1 MTLSL
6 IILCYRFFLSQ
17 FENATEY
24 AINPEDCDTFIQSL
38 QQSGH
43 CLLIT
48 GTFEKERVYLAA
60 SPTLAGRQEAITAI
74 IQSSFLSDHGSSSS
88 AAAPE
93 DYIVAFSL
101 WQDIVWKGWVQ
112 RAPMPYVTM
121 GLGANRARIISNHR
135 LNSAKSAFLHSM
147 SGCVT
152 TPTSSTNNSILNV
165 IQEHK
170 ANLTSINKE
179 LLGVKNIVLRLAH
192 ANIEN
197 MDAIHVPGAD
207 PDLVQESFVAASD
220 LCMRASRFL
229 DKSTRHQL
237 DTKLLQLAIRWMS
250 FITNECT
257 PTDRRTF
264 RWAVTALDFA
274 QVVTRGNN
282 VLMLQENDFMHLQ
295 HDVARCITLL
305 ISHFDVLGTRWRE
318 YDWTTEQRRRR
329 MVQQQR
335 RQRRRQSHSTEKR
348 HHQNDEDD
356 EDAAAVAAA
365 AVNMRFIHN
374 EWMRHI
380 RMLEE
385 TRNAY
390 ERENKLVG
398 RVLEDQK
405 PEDRSMLYLA
415 PSASSISFRWQQGR
429 FIGAGTFGSVYLAIN
444 LDTSCM
450 MAVKEIRFQDSDTL
464 SSFHKTIK
472 EEMQVM
478 DMLNHP
484 NIVQYHGMEV
494 HRDKVYIFME
504 YCENGSLESLLQHG
518 GCIQDERYIVDYAH
532 QLLKGLAY
540 LHENNVVHRDIKP
553 DSMYPTTF
561 LIMILMMTLLRYL
574 DRLSRR
580 CQVV

>member
-1 MTLSL
+1 M
-6 IILCYRFFLSQ
+6 
-17 FENATEY
+17 
-24 AINPEDCDTFIQSL
+24 
-38 QQSGH
+38 
-43 CLLIT
+43 IT

-60 SPTLAGRQEAITAI
+60 SPTLAGREEAITAI
-74 IQSSFLSDHGSSSS
+74 IQSSFISDHHVQSSS
-88 AAAPE
+88 ATTPTATTTTTTPE
-93 DYIVAFSL
+93 DYIIAFSQ
-101 WQDIVWKGWVQ
+101 WHNIVWKGWVQ
-112 RAPMPYVTM
+112 RVPVAYVAM
-121 GLGANRARIISNHR
+121 GLKANRARIISNHR
-135 LNSAKSAFLHSM
+135 LNSAKSAFIHSM

-152 TPTSSTNNSILNV
+152 TPTTSNMLDAIH
-165 IQEHK
+165 EHK
-170 ANLTSINKE
+170 ANLTCINKE
-179 LLGVKNIVLRLAH
+179 LLGVKSIVLRLAH

-207 PDLVQESFVAASD
+207 PDLVQESFGAASD

-229 DKSTRHQL
+229 DKNTRHQL
-237 DTKLLQLAIRWMS
+237 DTRLLQLAIRWMA

-282 VLMLQENDFMHLQ
+282 ILMLQDNDFMRLQ
-295 HDVARCITLL
+295 HYVARCITLL

-318 YDWTTEQRRRR
+318 YDLTTEQRRRR
-329 MVQQQR
+329 MMQQR
-335 RQRRRQSHSTEKR
+335 RQKRGAGSKR
-348 HHQNDEDD
+348 HSYNRHHHQEDDDEDD
-356 EDAAAVAAA
+356 GDAAAVAAA
-365 AVNMRFIHN
+365 AANMRFIRN

-385 TRNAY
+385 TRNAN

-450 MAVKEIRFQDSDTL
+450 MAVKEIRFPDSDTL
-464 SSFHKTIK
+464 SSFHKNIK
-472 EEMQVM
+472 EEMEVM
-478 DMLNHP
+478 DMLNHS
-484 NIVQYHGMEV
+484 NIVQYYGMEV

-532 QLLKGLAY
+532 QLLRGLDY

-553 DSMYPTTF
+553 DSTYITHP
-561 LIMILMMTLLRYL
+561 LIYI
-574 DRLSRR
+574 
-580 CQVV
+580 